1 MEIII
6 FLFSGIFIGVIA
18 GLFGLGGGLLIV
30 PVLTYSLIFF
40 SKIPL
45 EQAIL
50 IAIST
55 ALASMVMTGAVAV
68 YAHKNNNNISLT
80 IIKRFL
86 VGLILG
92 SLIVGFS
99 IDLIPG
105 DYLRAGF
112 IIYVFFTAYRMFVDR
127 RTTNRPSLPSF
138 MKANIIGF
146 FFALISGVLGIGGG
160 TLFTPY
166 LIKRDVPS
174 KLAIGTSSAFGF
186 FIGLFTS
193 ITVFINSTAFELNS
207 LPLIGYVY
215 VPAILF
221 LTLPSLLFVKIS
233 AGWLIKLSDD
243 CAKKWFASL
252 LIIIGVLMI
261 FQS

>member
-55 ALASMVMTGAVAV
+55 ALASIVMTGAVAV
-68 YAHKNNNNISLT
+68 YAHKKNNNISLT

-105 DYLRAGF
+105 DYLRSGF

-127 RTTNRPSLPSF
+127 RLTNRPSLPSF

-193 ITVFINSTAFELNS
+193 ITVFINSTSFELNS

-252 LIIIGVLMI
+252 LIVIGVLMI